1 MMIFVNL
8 IGGLGNQMFQYAVG
22 RALSMTRGVPLR
34 LDISD
39 FASYQLHQGF
49 ELHRVF
55 CCEAPIASLEDL
67 KSVLGWWGV
76 PKIRRAIAN
85 LQLSALCKGRLIL
98 EPHYHYWE
106 QIHSIPSTA
115 YLQGYW
121 QSEKYFS
128 EIADVLREDFKFRQP
143 LSEINAQWADKITQC
158 HSISLHIRRGDYVSN
173 PMTHKVHGVCQLDYY
188 YRAIE
193 YITSLIDDPVFFVF
207 SDEAE
212 WAKSN
217 LEISHPVYYV
227 ENNTGQES
235 YNDMRLMSLCRHHI
249 IANSTFSW
257 WGAWLNN
264 SPEKIVIAPQK
275 WFATSDKDDSD
286 LIPKTWIRI

>member
-1 MMIFVNL
+1 M
-8 IGGLGNQMFQYAVG
+8 
-22 RALSMTRGVPLR
+22 
-34 LDISD
+34 
-39 FASYQLHQGF
+39 
-49 ELHRVF
+49 
-55 CCEAPIASLEDL
+55 
-67 KSVLGWWGV
+67 GV

>member
-1 MMIFVNL
+1 MIIINL
-8 IGGLGNQMFQYAVG
+8 IGGLGNQMFQYALG
-22 RALSMTRGVPLR
+22 RALSIAKEVPLR

-39 FASYQLHQGF
+39 FENYQLHQGF

-55 CCEAPIASLEDL
+55 RCKAPVASLEDL

-76 PKIRRAIAN
+76 PPIRRAIAN
-85 LQLSALCKGRLIL
+85 LKLSVLCKGRLIL

-106 QIHSIPSTA
+106 KIHSIPSTA

-128 EIADVLREDFKFRQP
+128 ESADVLREDFKFCQP
-143 LSEINAQWADKITQC
+143 MSAINAQWADKITQC

-173 PMTHKVHGVCQLDYY
+173 PRTHRVHGVCDFGYY
-188 YRAIE
+188 YRAIK
-193 YITSLIDDPVFFVF
+193 YITAFVRDPVFFVF
-207 SDEAE
+207 SDEIE

-217 LEISHPVYYV
+217 LKISYPVYYV
-227 ENNTGQES
+227 ESNTGQES

-257 WGAWLNN
+257 WAAWLNN
-264 SPEKIVIAPQK
+264 SSDKLVVAPKK
-275 WFATSDKDDSD
+275 WFASSQKDDSD
-286 LIPKTWIRI
+286 LIPKSWIRI

>member
-1 MMIFVNL
+1 MIFVNL
-8 IGGLGNQMFQYAVG
+8 IGGLGNQMFQYALG
-22 RALSMTRGVPLR
+22 RALSITKGVPLR

-39 FASYQLHQGF
+39 FESYQLHQGF

-55 CCEAPIASLEDL
+55 YCEAPIASLGDL
-67 KSVLGWWGV
+67 KSVLGWWGA
-76 PKIRRAIAN
+76 PAIRRAIAN
-85 LQLSALCKGRLIL
+85 LKLSALCNGRLII

-106 QIHSIPSTA
+106 QIHSVPDIA

-128 EIADVLREDFKFRQP
+128 EIAAILREDFKFRQP
-143 LSEINAQWADKITQC
+143 MSEINTQWANKITQC
-158 HSISLHIRRGDYVSN
+158 HSISLHIRRGDYASN
-173 PMTHKVHGVCQLDYY
+173 PITHKVHGVCDLDYY

-193 YITSLIDDPVFFVF
+193 YITAQISDPVFFVF
-207 SDEAE
+207 SDEVE

-217 LEISHPVYYV
+217 LKTTYPIYYV
-227 ENNTGQES
+227 DSNTGQDS
-235 YNDMRLMSLCRHHI
+235 YNDMRLMSLCHHHI

-264 SPEKIVIAPQK
+264 NPEKIVISPKK
-275 WFATSDKDDSD
+275 WFAASDKDDSD